1 MAVYPK
7 GADGQYYFPT
17 MPDVAGI
24 ALGTTNAGIKQTLR
38 DDILLF
44 QMAEGST
51 CAAVFTQN
59 AFCAAPVHVA
69 KANLVHQP
77 RWLLINSGNANAGT
91 GKQGMDD
98 ALASCAGVAD
108 VVKAQANQVLPFS
121 TGVIGQPLPVQK
133 IISVLPAAY
142 ANLRLSNWDKAAKA
156 IMTTDTFPKGVSEV
170 ITIDG
175 GAITLNG
182 ISKGAGMIQPN
193 MATMLGFIAT
203 DAAISQ
209 PLLQHCLSAAV
220 EQSFN
225 RITVDGD
232 TSTNDA
238 CVVMASGC
246 SRAPEIVADTPAMQ
260 VFSAALLRVCK
271 QLAEAIVRDGE
282 GATKLIRIQVEQALH
297 DEEAVRVGKTIAHSP
312 LVKTAFFASDPNWGR
327 ILAAVGR
334 AGVENMVLENVQIFL
349 DDVCIVNNGQRAEDY
364 TEAAGQAVMDREEI
378 TITVKLGRGTAAQE
392 VLTCDFSYD
401 YVRINAEYRT

>member
-1 MAVYPK
+1 MAVGKY
-7 GADGQYYFPT
+7 DFPE
-17 MPDVAGI
+17 MYEVEGI
-24 ALGTTNAGIKQTLR
+24 LLGTANAGIKQTER
-38 DDILLF
+38 DDVLVI
-44 QMAEGST
+44 QMAEGGT

-69 KANLVHQP
+69 RDHLSQKP

-91 GKQGMDD
+91 GQQGMWD
-98 ALASCAGVAD
+98 ALSSCASLAAIVEGHS
-108 VVKAQANQVLPFS
+108 QQVMPFS
-121 TGVIGQPLPVQK
+121 TGVIGENLPMEKLLSALPLAVN
-133 IISVLPAAY
+133 
-142 ANLRLSNWDKAAKA
+142 NLAISNWDKAALA
-156 IMTTDTFPKGVSEV
+156 IMTTDTMAKGASKIIE
-170 ITIDG
+170 IDG
-175 GAITLNG
+175 HSVTITG

-203 DAAISQ
+203 DAKISQ
-209 PLLQHCLSAAV
+209 PLLQQCLSMAA

-238 CVVMASGC
+238 CVLLASGC
-246 SRAPEIVADTPAMQ
+246 SEAPEIKINSEHYATFTTAVQD
-260 VFSAALLRVCK
+260 VCK

-282 GATKLIRIQVEQALH
+282 GATKLIRIIVKRAEN
-297 DEEAVRVGKTIAHSP
+297 DEEALLVAKTIAHSP

-334 AGVENMVLENVQIFL
+334 AGVVNMNLEKVEIYL
-349 DDVCIVNNGQRAEDY
+349 GDVCIVENGGRATNYTEEAGQRVMNKDEITVRVVLAR
-364 TEAAGQAVMDREEI
+364 GQAC
-378 TITVKLGRGTAAQE
+378 QE
-392 VLTCDFSYD
+392 VLTCDLSYD

>member
-1 MAVYPK
+1 MAV
-7 GADGQYYFPT
+7 GQCNFPD
-17 MPDVAGI
+17 MLDVPGI
-24 ALGTTNAGIKQTLR
+24 MLGTACAGIKQTVK
-38 DDILLF
+38 DDILVI
-44 QMAEGST
+44 QMAEQST

-69 KANLVHQP
+69 KANLTHEP

-91 GKQGMDD
+91 GEQGMQD
-98 ALASCAGVAD
+98 ALLTCAELARIVGGGA
-108 VVKAQANQVLPFS
+108 KQVLPFS
-121 TGVIGQPLPVQK
+121 TGVIGQPLPVAK
-133 IISVLPAAY
+133 IKAVLPEAIR
-142 ANLRLSNWDKAAKA
+142 NLSLNNWDKAARA
-156 IMTTDTFPKGVSEV
+156 IMTTDTFPKGISKV
-170 ITIDG
+170 ITIAG
-175 GAITLNG
+175 RSITING

-203 DAAISQ
+203 DAKINQ
-209 PLLQHCLSAAV
+209 TLLQICLTLAV

-246 SRAPEIVADTPAMQ
+246 STAPEITADSEHYAI
-260 VFSAALLRVCK
+260 FADALMSVCK

-282 GATKLIRIQVEQALH
+282 GATKLMRIVVKEALH

-334 AGVENMVLENVQIFL
+334 SGVESMILENVQIFL
-349 DDVCIVNNGQRAEDY
+349 DDVCIVRNGGRADDY
-364 TEAAGQAVMDREEI
+364 TEEAGQRVMDRDEI
-378 TITVKLGRGTAAQE
+378 TVTVKLGRGKASQE

-401 YVRINAEYRT
+401 YVKINAEYRT

>member
-1 MAVYPK
+1 MAV
-7 GADGQYYFPT
+7 GQCNFPD
-17 MPDVAGI
+17 MLDVPGI
-24 ALGTTNAGIKQTLR
+24 MLGTACAGIKQTVK
-38 DDILLF
+38 DDILVI
-44 QMAEGST
+44 QMAEQST

-69 KANLVHQP
+69 KANLTHEP
-77 RWLLINSGNANAGT
+77 RWLLVNSGNANAGT
-91 GKQGMDD
+91 GEQGMQD
-98 ALASCAGVAD
+98 ALLTCAELARIVGGGA
-108 VVKAQANQVLPFS
+108 KQVLPFS
-121 TGVIGQPLPVQK
+121 TGVIGQPLPVAK
-133 IISVLPAAY
+133 IKAVLPEAIR
-142 ANLRLSNWDKAAKA
+142 NLSLNNWDKAARA
-156 IMTTDTFPKGVSEV
+156 IMTTDTFPKGISKV
-170 ITIDG
+170 ITIAG
-175 GAITLNG
+175 RSITING

-203 DAAISQ
+203 DAKINQ
-209 PLLQHCLSAAV
+209 TLLQICLTLAV

-246 SRAPEIVADTPAMQ
+246 STAPEITADSEHYAI
-260 VFSAALLRVCK
+260 FADALMSVCK

-282 GATKLIRIQVEQALH
+282 GATKLMRIVVKEALH

-334 AGVENMVLENVQIFL
+334 SGVESMILENVQIFL
-349 DDVCIVNNGQRAEDY
+349 DDVCIVRNGGRADDY
-364 TEAAGQAVMDREEI
+364 TEEAGQRVMDRDEI
-378 TITVKLGRGTAAQE
+378 TVTVKLGRGKASQE

-401 YVRINAEYRT
+401 YVKINAEYRT

>member
-1 MAVYPK
+1 MAV
-7 GADGQYYFPT
+7 GQCNFPD
-17 MPDVAGI
+17 MLDVPGI
-24 ALGTTNAGIKQTLR
+24 MLGTACAGIKQTVK
-38 DDILLF
+38 DDILVM
-44 QMAEGST
+44 QMAEQST

-69 KANLVHQP
+69 KANLTHEP

-91 GKQGMDD
+91 GEQGMQD
-98 ALASCAGVAD
+98 ALLTCAELARIVGGGA
-108 VVKAQANQVLPFS
+108 KQVLPFS
-121 TGVIGQPLPVQK
+121 TGVIGQPLPVAK
-133 IISVLPAAY
+133 IKAVLPEAIS
-142 ANLRLSNWDKAAKA
+142 NLSLNNWDKAARA
-156 IMTTDTFPKGVSEV
+156 IMTTDTFPKGISKV
-170 ITIDG
+170 ITIAG
-175 GAITLNG
+175 RSITING

-203 DAAISQ
+203 DAKINQA
-209 PLLQHCLSAAV
+209 LLQICLTLAV

-246 SRAPEIVADTPAMQ
+246 STAPEITADSEHYAI
-260 VFSAALLRVCK
+260 FADALMSVCK

-282 GATKLIRIQVEQALH
+282 GATKLMRIVVKEALH

-334 AGVENMVLENVQIFL
+334 SGVESMILENVQIFL
-349 DDVCIVNNGQRAEDY
+349 DDVCIVRNGGRADDY
-364 TEAAGQAVMDREEI
+364 TEEAGQRVMDRDEI
-378 TITVKLGRGTAAQE
+378 TVTVKLGRGKASQE

-401 YVRINAEYRT
+401 YVKINAEYRT

>member
-7 GADGQYYFPT
+7 GSDGQFYFPE

-24 ALGTTNAGIKQTLR
+24 ALGTTNAGIKQTVR
-38 DDILLF
+38 DDILLI
-44 QMAEGST
+44 QMAEGSS

-69 KANLVHQP
+69 KANLPHQP

-91 GKQGMDD
+91 GKQGMGD
-98 ALASCAGVAD
+98 ALASCAGVAET
-108 VVKAQANQVLPFS
+108 VKGQANQVLPFS
-121 TGVIGQPLPVQK
+121 TGVIGQPLPVEK
-133 IISVLPAAY
+133 IIAALPAAY
-142 ANLRLSNWDKAAKA
+142 ANLRLSNWDRAARA
-156 IMTTDTFPKGVSEV
+156 IMTTDTFPKGVTEV
-170 ITIDG
+170 ISIDG
-175 GAITLNG
+175 NAITINA

-203 DAAISQ
+203 DATISQ
-209 PLLQHCLSAAV
+209 ALLQQCLSTAV

-246 SRAPEIVADTPAMQ
+246 SRVPEIKAGSAALD
-260 VFSAALLRVCK
+260 VFSAALMRVCK

-334 AGVENMVLENVQIFL
+334 AGVENMVLKDVQIFL
-349 DDVCIVNNGQRAEDY
+349 DDVCIVNNGQRADDY

-378 TITVKLGRGTAAQE
+378 TITVKLGRGSASQE

>member
-1 MAVYPK
+1 MAV
-7 GADGQYYFPT
+7 GQCNFPD
-17 MPDVAGI
+17 MLDVPGI
-24 ALGTTNAGIKQTLR
+24 MLGTACAGIKQTVK
-38 DDILLF
+38 DDILVI
-44 QMAEGST
+44 QMAEQST

-69 KANLVHQP
+69 KANLTHEP

-91 GKQGMDD
+91 GEQGMQD
-98 ALASCAGVAD
+98 ALLTCAELARIVGGGA
-108 VVKAQANQVLPFS
+108 KQVLPFS
-121 TGVIGQPLPVQK
+121 TGVIGQPLPVAK
-133 IISVLPAAY
+133 IKAVLPEAIR
-142 ANLRLSNWDKAAKA
+142 NLSLNNWDKAARA
-156 IMTTDTFPKGVSEV
+156 IMTTDTFPKGISKV
-170 ITIDG
+170 ITIAG
-175 GAITLNG
+175 RSITING

-203 DAAISQ
+203 DAKINQA
-209 PLLQHCLSAAV
+209 LLQICLTLAV

-246 SRAPEIVADTPAMQ
+246 STAPEITADSEHYAI
-260 VFSAALLRVCK
+260 FADALMSVCK

-282 GATKLIRIQVEQALH
+282 GATKLMRIVVKEALH

-334 AGVENMVLENVQIFL
+334 SGIENMILENVQIFL
-349 DDVCIVNNGQRAEDY
+349 DDVCIVRNGGRADDY
-364 TEAAGQAVMDREEI
+364 TEEAGQRVMDRDEI
-378 TITVKLGRGTAAQE
+378 TVTVKLGRGKASQE

-401 YVRINAEYRT
+401 YVKINAEYRT

>member
-1 MAVYPK
+1 MAV
-7 GADGQYYFPT
+7 GQCNFPD
-17 MPDVAGI
+17 MLDVPGI
-24 ALGTTNAGIKQTLR
+24 MLGTACAGIKQTVK
-38 DDILLF
+38 DDILVI
-44 QMAEGST
+44 QMAEQST

-69 KANLVHQP
+69 KANLTHEP
-77 RWLLINSGNANAGT
+77 RWLLVNSGNANAGT
-91 GKQGMDD
+91 GEQGMQD
-98 ALASCAGVAD
+98 ALLTCAELARIVGGGA
-108 VVKAQANQVLPFS
+108 KQVLPFS
-121 TGVIGQPLPVQK
+121 TGVIGQPLPVAK
-133 IISVLPAAY
+133 IKAVLPEAIR
-142 ANLRLSNWDKAAKA
+142 NLSLNNWDKAARA
-156 IMTTDTFPKGVSEV
+156 IMTTDTFPKGISKV
-170 ITIDG
+170 ITIAG
-175 GAITLNG
+175 RSITING

-203 DAAISQ
+203 DAKINQ
-209 PLLQHCLSAAV
+209 TLLQICLTLAV

-246 SRAPEIVADTPAMQ
+246 STAPEITAGSEHYAIFAD
-260 VFSAALLRVCK
+260 ALMSVCK

-282 GATKLIRIQVEQALH
+282 GATKLMRIVVKEALH

-334 AGVENMVLENVQIFL
+334 SGIEDMILENVQIFL
-349 DDVCIVNNGQRAEDY
+349 DDICIVRNGGRADDY
-364 TEAAGQAVMDREEI
+364 TEEAGQRVMDRDEI
-378 TITVKLGRGTAAQE
+378 TVTVKLGRGKASQE

-401 YVRINAEYRT
+401 YVKINAEYRT

>member
-1 MAVYPK
+1 MAV
-7 GADGQYYFPT
+7 GQCNFPD
-17 MPDVAGI
+17 MLNVPGI
-24 ALGTTNAGIKQTLR
+24 MLGTACAGVKQTVK
-38 DDILLF
+38 DDILVI
-44 QMAEGST
+44 QMAEQST

-69 KANLVHQP
+69 KANLTHEP

-91 GKQGMDD
+91 GEQGMQD
-98 ALASCAGVAD
+98 ALLTCAELAGIVGGR
-108 VVKAQANQVLPFS
+108 ANQVLPFS
-121 TGVIGQPLPVQK
+121 TGVIGQPLPVAK
-133 IISVLPAAY
+133 IKAVLPEVIR
-142 ANLRLSNWDKAAKA
+142 NLSLNNWDKAARA
-156 IMTTDTFPKGVSEV
+156 IMTTDTFPKGISKV

-175 GAITLNG
+175 QSITING

-203 DAAISQ
+203 DAKINQ
-209 PLLQHCLSAAV
+209 TLLQKCLTLAV

-225 RITVDGD
+225 HITVDGD

-246 SRAPEIVADTPAMQ
+246 STAPEITADSEHYAI
-260 VFSAALLRVCK
+260 FADALMSVCK

-282 GATKLIRIQVEQALH
+282 GATKLIRIVVKEALH

-334 AGVENMVLENVQIFL
+334 SGVENMILESVQIFL
-349 DDVCIVNNGQRAEDY
+349 DDICIVRNGGRADDY
-364 TEAAGQAVMDREEI
+364 TEEAGQRVMHKDEI
-378 TITVKLGRGTAAQE
+378 TVTVKLGRGEASQE

-401 YVRINAEYRT
+401 YVKINAEYRT

>member
-1 MAVYPK
+1 MAV
-7 GADGQYYFPT
+7 GQCNFPD
-17 MPDVAGI
+17 MLDVPGI
-24 ALGTTNAGIKQTLR
+24 MLGTACAGIKQTVK
-38 DDILLF
+38 DDILVI
-44 QMAEGST
+44 QMAEQST

-69 KANLVHQP
+69 KANLTHEP

-91 GKQGMDD
+91 GEQGMQD
-98 ALASCAGVAD
+98 ALLTCAELARIVGGGA
-108 VVKAQANQVLPFS
+108 KQVLPFS
-121 TGVIGQPLPVQK
+121 TGVIGQPLPVAK
-133 IISVLPAAY
+133 IKEVLPEAIR
-142 ANLRLSNWDKAAKA
+142 NLSLNNWDKAARA
-156 IMTTDTFPKGVSEV
+156 IMTTDTFPKGISKV
-170 ITIDG
+170 ITIAG
-175 GAITLNG
+175 RSITING

-203 DAAISQ
+203 DAKINQA
-209 PLLQHCLSAAV
+209 LLQICLTLAV

-246 SRAPEIVADTPAMQ
+246 STAPEITADSEHYAI
-260 VFSAALLRVCK
+260 FADALMSVCK

-282 GATKLIRIQVEQALH
+282 GATKLMRIVVKEALH

-334 AGVENMVLENVQIFL
+334 SGVESMILENVQIFL
-349 DDVCIVNNGQRAEDY
+349 DDVCIVRNGGRADDY
-364 TEAAGQAVMDREEI
+364 TEEAGQRVMDRDEI
-378 TITVKLGRGTAAQE
+378 TVTVKLGRGKASQE

-401 YVRINAEYRT
+401 YVKINAEYRT